1 MNSGKLWCLYFTY
14 NNESI
19 LCKNYIFSF
28 PSPKITADEI
38 FISTAY
44 PSPKIYPAFAFT
56 SYFVKEK
63 NEAFL
68 VLFKDISII

>member
-1 MNSGKLWCLYFTY
+1 MVADYDA
-14 NNESI
+14 SI
-19 LCKNYIFSF
+19 LTTTMNLYSANYIFSF

-38 FISTAY
+38 FISTACF
-44 PSPKIYPAFAFT
+44 SPKIYPAFAFT

-68 VLFKDISII
+68 VPFKDISII